1 MDSNDRSIILSKNWK
16 KRQLEELN
24 IIKNEMIKNNV
35 SEDLIQKYIDEEYE
49 SIEQKFNEKINKHLL
64 NKEKNKDKP
73 KNLKQQQKNKSI
85 DFLIKNKAFLE
96 KQGVKPD
103 IINEYVNLE
112 YDKITKMF
120 I

>member
-16 KRQLEELN
+16 KRQLEELT

-49 SIEQKFNEKINKHLL
+49 SIEQKFNEKINKYLL
-64 NKEKNKDKP
+64 NKEKNKDKT
-73 KNLKQQQKNKSI
+73 KNEKKQQKNKSI
-85 DFLIKNKAFLE
+85 DFLIKNKTFLE

-103 IINEYVNLE
+103 VINEYVNLE
-112 YDKITKMF
+112 YNKITKMF

>member
-1 MDSNDRSIILSKNWK
+1 MDSNDRSIVLSKNWK

-24 IIKNEMIKNNV
+24 IIKNEMVKNNV
-35 SEDLIQKYIDEEYE
+35 SEDLIQKYID
-49 SIEQKFNEKINKHLL
+49 
-64 NKEKNKDKP
+64 
-73 KNLKQQQKNKSI
+73 
-85 DFLIKNKAFLE
+85 FLIKNKTFLE

-103 IINEYVNLE
+103 VINEYVNLE